1 MLIII
6 FLIHVPQVV
15 DDKLLMNPNISYQLQ
30 DIFNLLSDVT
40 NPVIVHS
47 LQVETND
54 QMLAMY
60 IASVIR
66 SVIDL
71 LNTFEHVPTDYI
83 KVVLF

>member
-6 FLIHVPQVV
+6 LMIPVPQVV

-40 NPVIVHS
+40 NPVFVHS

-83 KVVLF
+83 KVVSF

>member
-6 FLIHVPQVV
+6 LMIPVPQVV

-40 NPVIVHS
+40 NPVFVHS

>member
-6 FLIHVPQVV
+6 FMIPVPQVV
-15 DDKLLMNPNISYQLQ
+15 DGKLLMNPNISYQLQ

-40 NPVIVHS
+40 NPVFVHS

-60 IASVIR
+60 IAPSSAPSSTSSTPSSMCPQTISR
-66 SVIDL
+66 
-71 LNTFEHVPTDYI
+71 
-83 KVVLF
+83 

>member
-6 FLIHVPQVV
+6 FMIPVPQVV
-15 DDKLLMNPNISYQLQ
+15 DGKLLMNPNISYQLQ

-40 NPVIVHS
+40 NPVFVHS

>member
-6 FLIHVPQVV
+6 FMIPVPQVV

-40 NPVIVHS
+40 NPVFVHS